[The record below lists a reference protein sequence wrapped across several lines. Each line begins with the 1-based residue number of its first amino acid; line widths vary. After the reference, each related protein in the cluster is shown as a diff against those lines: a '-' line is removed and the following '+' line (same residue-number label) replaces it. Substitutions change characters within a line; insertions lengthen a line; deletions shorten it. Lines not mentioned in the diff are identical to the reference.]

1 LREAVIAVD
10 TSVKL
15 RFERSNFVEETA
27 MTKESMALMEH
38 LRQQGEKDFLKEM
51 VEEMLARMM
60 DYEVSNQIRAERHE
74 RSGER
79 QTYRNG

>member
-1 LREAVIAVD
+1 
-10 TSVKL
+10 
-15 RFERSNFVEETA
+15 